1 MHVTHIRRT
10 DHAHNVSFANIVLP
24 ADITIQPSSTHSTH
38 SKPGVALKH
47 AKAENSKLKY
57 QLNILEISLA
67 KEKKKGGGGGG
78 AAADAAPATGNT
90 TVVLASP
97 AVASVPAMSADTVGK
112 WLSAVSMTDF
122 QALNSFAGHPWEA
135 TLTAGVQHDDLI
147 LLGMSKCTDRKAVLR
162 RTTKIAANP
171 FGSNGASAV
180 SAAVPAAAAAPAA
193 AAVQAPSL
201 SETDLVRRREK
212 QQAAKHPKQLKKVHA
227 KARSA
232 AASSSGGPTGE
243 GAAVAT
249 APFTLKMIELI
260 EAPSQAA
267 FVSSKTDF
275 MKAHMAEG
283 QFKISNP

>member
-1 MHVTHIRRT
+1 M
-10 DHAHNVSFANIVLP
+10 
-24 ADITIQPSSTHSTH
+24 
-38 SKPGVALKH
+38 
-47 AKAENSKLKY
+47 
-57 QLNILEISLA
+57 NILEISLA
-67 KEKKKGGGGGG
+67 KEKKKGGGGG
-78 AAADAAPATGNT
+78 AAAAAAAVPATGNT
-90 TVVLASP
+90 TVAIASP

-180 SAAVPAAAAAPAA
+180 SAAVPAAAAAP
-193 AAVQAPSL
+193 L
-201 SETDLVRRREK
+201 SETDLVRRRGGP
-212 QQAAKHPKQLKKVHA
+212 QAAKHRKQLKKVHA